1 MQIKKSHDFYFL
13 PMSHLPGGRKSHVY
27 NAQERAAIDPFKA
40 DYLAATSAAAR
51 KIIAQNDIFPA
62 LWNHWVSIGQVLD
75 DGETRLRTEVFLLY
89 YIAVLPRAFFFSN
102 FFIGFIMFGGCRRRF
117 H

>member
-1 MQIKKSHDFYFL
+1 MQIKISHNFYFL
-13 PMSHLPGGRKSHVY
+13 PMSHLPGGRKTRVY
-27 NAQERAAIDPFKA
+27 NAQERAAIDSFKA

-62 LWNHWVSIGQVLD
+62 LWNHWVSISQDLD

-89 YIAVLPRAFFFSN
+89 YMSRLTKSFLL
-102 FFIGFIMFGGCRRRF
+102 
-117 H
+117 